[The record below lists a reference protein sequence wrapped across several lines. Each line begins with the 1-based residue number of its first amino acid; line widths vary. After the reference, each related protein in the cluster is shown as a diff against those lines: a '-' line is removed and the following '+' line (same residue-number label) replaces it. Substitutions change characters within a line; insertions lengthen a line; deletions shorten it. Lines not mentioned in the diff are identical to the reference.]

1 MALINI
7 ALKCNGLKMHAS
19 LELEI
24 FSNLPLHFLLPWSNP
39 PFPNPCTSL
48 GLRENTLNQG
58 QVSDTSD
65 SFVYVKNNE
74 RWQAIAFR
82 LVTWSFALG
91 LPAKINLE
99 TEKKKENEKEEE
111 VRGGRRML
119 PVKARNRDGPPGRC
133 FFSQLKGQEKIEQ
146 ISVCEFLL
154 NIPYVLNAYFAG
166 AHYTEKR

>member
-1 MALINI
+1 MVLINI
-7 ALKCNGLKMHAS
+7 ALKCNGLKMHTS

-39 PFPNPCTSL
+39 TFPNPCTSL

-58 QVSDTSD
+58 QISDTSD

-91 LPAKINLE
+91 LPARINLE
-99 TEKKKENEKEEE
+99 TGKKEENEKEEE
-111 VRGGRRML
+111 VRGGRRTL
-119 PVKARNRDGPPGRC
+119 PEKARDRDGPPGRC
-133 FFSQLKGQEKIEQ
+133 FFFFSSRGRRKLSK
-146 ISVCEFLL
+146 SL
-154 NIPYVLNAYFAG
+154 YVGFYLMSLMFSMLIL
-166 AHYTEKR
+166 